1 MSYNKF
7 DNLYAGFE
15 HRIIPLFLFMWN
27 SLPSVYIVPDSGDA
41 PLLPTLVNWET
52 SLGDLLSP
60 LFMNTVLQLQQY

>member
-27 SLPSVYIVPDSGDA
+27 SLPSVYIVPDSGDV

-52 SLGDLLSP
+52 S
-60 LFMNTVLQLQQY
+60 

>member
-41 PLLPTLVNWET
+41 PLLPTGLR
-52 SLGDLLSP
+52 
-60 LFMNTVLQLQQY
+60 LFSSTLFPT

>member
-15 HRIIPLFLFMWN
+15 YRIISLFLFMWN
-27 SLPSVYIVPDSGDA
+27 NLPSVYIVPDSGDA
-41 PLLPTLVNWET
+41 PLLPTLANYET

-60 LFMNTVLQLQQY
+60 LFANTVKQLQQY

>member
-27 SLPSVYIVPDSGDA
+27 SLPSVYIVPDSGDV
-41 PLLPTLVNWET
+41 PLLPTLANYET

-60 LFMNTVLQLQQY
+60 LFANTVLRLQQY

>member
-15 HRIIPLFLFMWN
+15 HWIIPLFLFMWN

-41 PLLPTLVNWET
+41 PLLPTPASYET

-60 LFMNTVLQLQQY
+60 LFANTVMQLQ